1 MDDEVALIYE
11 KLKNVISEQEFLE
24 KIEEKSEKMG
34 PLCDRK
40 TIALLVAS
48 DLGISGASNEPT
60 KIADVTQSGSNVY
73 VTGKIIS
80 VFEIREFSRQDG
92 TTGKVGNAIIADD
105 TGSIRLTLW
114 DDNADLIATEYLKAG
129 KSYQVSGYTKEG
141 YSGLEINVGRSG
153 NIQEA
158 NEDIPVKLPSSKIDG
173 IKENDSDINVKG
185 VILQVADIRTFT
197 KRNGGE
203 GKVLNILI
211 GDETG
216 KIRVTLW
223 DEKTDAI
230 GNLGIGDSVEIIN
243 GYARLN
249 NYSDEVEIQVG
260 THGVIRPADSDVE
273 YSEDFTPVSDIV
285 PDENY
290 SVKGRVSGIGEI
302 REFNRKD
309 GSIGLVSNIYI
320 SDDTGRIRVTLW
332 DEMAEMA
339 ENVDI
344 DTEMEIID
352 AHAKTGFNNEVELS
366 TNRLSRLI
374 FL

>member
-1 MDDEVALIYE
+1 
-11 KLKNVISEQEFLE
+11 
-24 KIEEKSEKMG
+24 
-34 PLCDRK
+34 
-40 TIALLVAS
+40 
-48 DLGISGASNEPT
+48 
-60 KIADVTQSGSNVY
+60 
-73 VTGKIIS
+73 
-80 VFEIREFSRQDG
+80 
-92 TTGKVGNAIIADD
+92 
-105 TGSIRLTLW
+105 
-114 DDNADLIATEYLKAG
+114 
-129 KSYQVSGYTKEG
+129 
-141 YSGLEINVGRSG
+141 
-153 NIQEA
+153 
-158 NEDIPVKLPSSKIDG
+158 
-173 IKENDSDINVKG
+173 
-185 VILQVADIRTFT
+185 
-197 KRNGGE
+197 
-203 GKVLNILI
+203 
-211 GDETG
+211 
-216 KIRVTLW
+216 
-223 DEKTDAI
+223 
-230 GNLGIGDSVEIIN
+230 
-243 GYARLN
+243 
-249 NYSDEVEIQVG
+249 VEIQVG